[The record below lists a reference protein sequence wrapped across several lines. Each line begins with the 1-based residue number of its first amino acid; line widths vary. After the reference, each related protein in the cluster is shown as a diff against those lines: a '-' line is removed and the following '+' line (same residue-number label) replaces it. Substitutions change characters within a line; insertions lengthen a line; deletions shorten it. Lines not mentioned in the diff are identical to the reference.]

1 MPFPRIDEEVAVKTD
16 RGLRLDSWKEVAA
29 YLHRGERTVKRW
41 EKSRGL
47 PAHRVPG
54 GGHAS
59 IYAYTVELDRWLEST
74 AANPDLDLGD
84 SPASAE
90 DAEQWDD
97 SIPPDL
103 AAVDAPSPLPEET
116 YVRTQRGKRL
126 LTLRRFL
133 LLGGVGLAACVVVF
147 RSTDL
152 RISTTRQ
159 LSRIT
164 ESQMSSNRRT
174 STVASEAE
182 KSLTH
187 DLYLKGRYQWN
198 QRTPDSLNRALDS
211 FTQAIVHDPGDA
223 KAYVGLADT
232 YNLLREYTT
241 MPESEAYARAL
252 SAARKAVELDDS
264 LAEAHRALAFAET
277 NGEWNFVDGEREYRR
292 AIELDPNDPI
302 ARRWY
307 ANSFD
312 VPARIHESLDQIN
325 KAQEIDPTSQST
337 LADKGLLLFKS
348 GKREEGIE
356 LLKEVGRADPEFRS
370 PHYYLMLISFI
381 MRNYPAYLVEGEK
394 AARSRNDPVL
404 LDTILAARAG
414 YVRKGEG
421 GLLQRLYAKQR
432 KYYELGKIPG
442 TMLAKTCLP
451 MGKRQEALQLLEEDY
466 AHHNVAV
473 LNSLSEPDFLTL
485 KDEPRYKAL
494 LKKINFPAASIDVLP
509 GTTPSKDKTW
519 LQTSSRPH

>member
-1 MPFPRIDEEVAVKTD
+1 
-16 RGLRLDSWKEVAA
+16 
-29 YLHRGERTVKRW
+29 
-41 EKSRGL
+41 
-47 PAHRVPG
+47 
-54 GGHAS
+54 
-59 IYAYTVELDRWLEST
+59 
-74 AANPDLDLGD
+74 
-84 SPASAE
+84 
-90 DAEQWDD
+90 
-97 SIPPDL
+97 
-103 AAVDAPSPLPEET
+103 
-116 YVRTQRGKRL
+116 
-126 LTLRRFL
+126 
-133 LLGGVGLAACVVVF
+133 
-147 RSTDL
+147 
-152 RISTTRQ
+152 
-159 LSRIT
+159 
-164 ESQMSSNRRT
+164 MSSNRRT